1 MRPERTRKTRTK
13 HKRLFVQER
22 DEHQKRNFLLGST
35 ERFAAQPATNLANIR
50 SCPTGVVHYEPM
62 FVQKEKK
69 NSRAAARAADALDLM
84 IEFVTLGEYGLEYPE
99 HVHGDS
105 RRNTTHDQLM
115 SAHQPS
121 QQRHGTQPQ
130 RHRHGRR
137 PCRPGRTRVD
147 LPGFADRPGHEVPG
161 VQPGRRHRAQGK
173 SQNRPT
179 SALPEALRPP
189 RIRIEAA

>member
-1 MRPERTRKTRTK
+1 
-13 HKRLFVQER
+13 
-22 DEHQKRNFLLGST
+22 
-35 ERFAAQPATNLANIR
+35 
-50 SCPTGVVHYEPM
+50 M

-69 NSRAAARAADALDLM
+69 SSRVAARAADAIDLM

-99 HVHGDS
+99 PVRSAS
-105 RRNTTHDQLM
+105 RKTTIPDIRM
-115 SAHQPS
+115 NRSADH
-121 QQRHGTQPQ
+121 RHGAGPQ

-147 LPGFADRPGHEVPG
+147 LPGWGGRPGHEIPG
-161 VQPGRRHRAQGK
+161 AQPGRRHRAHAEIRSAGD
-173 SQNRPT
+173 RPGRHAT